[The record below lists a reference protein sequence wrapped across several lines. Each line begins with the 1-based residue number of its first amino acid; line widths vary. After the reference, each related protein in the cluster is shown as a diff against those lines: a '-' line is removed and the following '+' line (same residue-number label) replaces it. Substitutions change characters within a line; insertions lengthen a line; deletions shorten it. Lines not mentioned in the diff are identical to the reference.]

1 MNIPDKWEEPVAMP
15 YKDHVSK
22 INYLNIHHKLV
33 LMKAEIDENMECFV
47 LKFMMSNWFWFSFNF
62 IF

>member
-47 LKFMMSNWFWFSFNF
+47 LKFMMSN
-62 IF
+62 